1 MSLLS
6 TRALSINIGELVICK
21 NFDFDLKS
29 GELWGVLG
37 GNGIG
42 KTTLLNTLA
51 GLHAAESGDIDIQE
65 KAIEQW
71 KKKQLASVLGV
82 LFQDSLDTF
91 PTTVLETALS
101 GRYPHL
107 PFFSLEGNEDV
118 ELAKQAL
125 SDVGLEDLMERQVD
139 TLSGGE
145 RRRLALAT
153 LLVQNPLLWL
163 LDEPTNHLDV
173 HHQIILLN
181 FIIEKVKTNNGA
193 LLMVLHDV
201 NLVSRFCTHVM
212 MMIDHNNIIC
222 GPVHDILNI
231 ENLSALYQH
240 PIKSVQSEEK
250 SFFFPE

>member
-181 FIIEKVKTNNGA
+181 LIIEKVKTNNGA

>member
-91 PTTVLETALS
+91 PTTLLETALS

-181 FIIEKVKTNNGA
+181 LIIEKVKTNNGA